1 MQSIQVKDYMKR
13 HPVTF
18 RADDTIFD
26 AIEKLLSSNLTGG
39 PVVDEHKRLIGFISE
54 QDCIAKG
61 LEASYHCER
70 VALVEEFMRRD
81 VLTVK
86 PNDGIIEVAQQMI
99 QAKPKLYPVVDDAG
113 HLVGIIHR
121 RDVLRCIEAQM
132 RSCFKTAV

>member
-1 MQSIQVKDYMKR
+1 MQAIQVKDYMKR

-18 RADDTIFD
+18 KADDSIFD

-39 PVVDEHKRLIGFISE
+39 PVIDEHKRLIGFISE

-61 LEASYHCER
+61 LEASYHCEQ
-70 VALVEEFMRRD
+70 VAQVAEFMRQD

-86 PNDGIIEVAQQMI
+86 PQDGIIEVAQQML
-99 QAKPKLYPVVDDAG
+99 QAKPKIYPVVDDAG

-132 RSCFKTAV
+132 RSCFKTAS

>member
-18 RADDTIFD
+18 KTDDTIFD
-26 AIEKLLSSNLTGG
+26 AIDKLLKSSLTGG
-39 PVVDEHKRLIGFISE
+39 PVVNEQQRLVGFVSE

-70 VALVEEFMRRD
+70 VAMVEEFMRPD

-86 PNDGIIEVAQQMI
+86 PEDGIFEVAQQMLL
-99 QAKPKLYPVVDDAG
+99 AKPKIYPVVDEDG
-113 HLVGIIHR
+113 ILVGIIHR
-121 RDVLRCIEAQM
+121 RDVLRAIEAQM
-132 RSCFKTAV
+132 RTCFKTAV